1 MEAGLMLD
9 RKDGASVQPTWI
21 KGTADKGFFGHIK
34 EGGRERLPV
43 LTFRCPTCGR
53 LESFAETV

>member
-21 KGTADKGFFGHIK
+21 KGIADKGFFGHIK
-34 EGGRERLPV
+34 EHGRERVPV
-43 LTFRCPTCGR
+43 VTFRCPTCGR
-53 LESFAETV
+53 LELFAQTV